1 MPETVLAY
9 YTLLRKV
16 SLDHREKRMEKT
28 TLFQRFGQTVE
39 AGRVIFQE
47 GDAGDTMYIIQ
58 HGRVKITK
66 RIADVDKILMVL
78 GKGDFFGEMAII
90 RQIKRTATATAV
102 DTCGLL
108 TFNREGFLNMISK
121 NSNIA
126 MNIIEKLCMRLEIAD
141 NQIRDFAKRDLKS
154 LIISTLNDLKRA
166 STASEQNGNVLILN
180 YLHTIN
186 NIASQINSPAKEVEQ
201 VILRLADSGFLKVEG
216 QTIKIVDTNELEK
229 LAGYF
234 KK

>member
-1 MPETVLAY
+1 
-9 YTLLRKV
+9 
-16 SLDHREKRMEKT
+16 MEKS

-47 GDAGDTMYIIQ
+47 GDPGDTMYIIQ

-66 RIADVDKILMVL
+66 RVAEVDKILMVL

-90 RQIKRTATATAV
+90 RQTKRTATATAV

-121 NSNIA
+121 NTNIA
-126 MNIIEKLCMRLEIAD
+126 MNIIEKLCQRLEIAD
-141 NQIRDFAKRDLKS
+141 NQIRDLAKRDLKS
-154 LIISTLNDLKRA
+154 LVISALNDLNRA
-166 STASEQNGNVLILN
+166 SSASELNGNVLILN
-180 YLHTIN
+180 YLHTVN
-186 NIASQINSPAKEVEQ
+186 NIASQINAPAKEVQ
-201 VILRLADSGFLKVEG
+201 QILLRLADTGFLAIEG
-216 QTIKIVDTNELEK
+216 QNIKIANTSELEK

-234 KK
+234 K